1 MKKLSLALLISLGIG
16 GCALFAQDNDS
27 TPHKTRLALQ
37 TAKFQGDLSWVEQPA
52 TKGQVGTL
60 IGIHG
65 TPGSWSAWQPLMAQS
80 GIEAYAFYAFDRPG
94 WADSQS
100 ADGAV
105 FSGLADQADLLALA
119 IGQLPPAP
127 PLILVAHSWGG
138 PVALALAARYPDLI
152 DGLVLIAA
160 PADPDVTQPRWY
172 HKAAKIGPIKWLI
185 GQEMARSNLEM
196 LSLADELQV
205 LAPQLAHIGAPT
217 VIMQGKK
224 DWLVAPQ
231 NAFYL
236 DRMLVNTNHELRYDL
251 EANHFIPFKKTD
263 AVLAAIHWVTE
274 QTSVS
279 GPVSGQASSE
289 QALAER

>member
-1 MKKLSLALLISLGIG
+1 MNKLRLTLLLSLGIG
-16 GCALFAQDNDS
+16 GCALFAQDNDRA
-27 TPHKTRLALQ
+27 PAKNRLALQ
-37 TAKFQGDLSWVEQPA
+37 TANFQGELSWVEQPSSSA
-52 TKGQVGTL
+52 PLGTL

-65 TPGSWSAWQPLMAQS
+65 TPGSWSAWQPLMAQP
-80 GIEAYAFYAFDRPG
+80 GIEAYSFYAFDRPG

-100 ADGAV
+100 SDGEV
-105 FSGLADQADLLALA
+105 FTSLADQADLLALA
-119 IGQLPPAP
+119 IDQLPSVS

-160 PADPDVTQPRWY
+160 PADPKVTRPRWY

-205 LAPQLAHIGAPT
+205 LAPQLAAIRAPT
-217 VIMQGKK
+217 LIMQGKK

-236 DRMLVNTNHELRYDL
+236 DRMLVNAHHEMRYDL
-251 EANHFIPFKKTD
+251 EANHFIPFKQTD
-263 AVLAAIHWVTE
+263 AVLSAIQWVA
-274 QTSVS
+274 
-279 GPVSGQASSE
+279 GQALSE